1 MRLESWLLIDN
12 ETKPYGTN
20 GPNVQAAFVE
30 CTKRKYANPDN
41 LDSAFGLGLMEQ
53 PYQFAGRFSIGQRL
67 DQRQP
72 DQCLRQVP
80 TRIG

>member
-1 MRLESWLLIDN
+1 M
-12 ETKPYGTN
+12 
-20 GPNVQAAFVE
+20 
-30 CTKRKYANPDN
+30 KRKYANPDN

-67 DQRQP
+67 DQRQL

-80 TRIG
+80 TRIGRGEVTYPGLMPTDALTENWLRPSGGQD